1 MSTST
6 LQVASG
12 VRRKERMPVFDVLRA
27 AAAILVFLYHYNS
40 FAGPATSGI
49 AFIEEGEWLILRL
62 GSLGTNLL
70 LLLSGYF
77 VAHNLA
83 SRRFTYPHFV
93 LLRLIRI
100 YIPYA
105 LVLFLVVVWAMVA
118 PGESRVRWSD
128 WSWALFG
135 QQLLLWPGLFPEKPV
150 LTVAWTLSYI
160 VAGYVVLPPI
170 VIWLQKVEATERQRI
185 MTWAGVVGIT
195 FLFAAEGHIATRA
208 TYIPMGC
215 LIYEAQVLAMKER
228 SPFLYWQAIT
238 LGAIALVVRVMLD
251 GQLVR
256 IEAGDLFRGAYMGS
270 GLVTVSAVLTSGLL
284 LQHRHMLIEHTA
296 WLGPVAKFGRTG
308 YSFYLLHGPVVKVA
322 AHLLFPWM
330 ALRQFPAAAY
340 WLAMPAVFGIAA
352 FAAFV
357 LYQFVEVPC
366 RSLLINS
373 AELDAQSEGK
383 AVAVRKPREADRAM
397 APTGPVAD
405 LPR

>member
-40 FAGPATSGI
+40 FAGPATSGT
-49 AFIEEGEWLILRL
+49 ALVEDVEWLILRL

-83 SRRFTYPHFV
+83 SRRFTYPYFV

-100 YIPYA
+100 YIPYV
-105 LVLFLVVVWAMVA
+105 LVLFLVLLWAMVA
-118 PGESRVRWSD
+118 PGESRVSLSEWN
-128 WSWALFG
+128 WGLFG
-135 QQLLLWPGLFPEKPV
+135 QQLLLWPGLFPSKPV

-160 VAGYVVLPPI
+160 VAGYLILPAI

-185 MTWAGVVGIT
+185 ATWAGLVGIT
-195 FLFAAEGHIATRA
+195 FLFAAEGYVATRA

-228 SPFLYWQAIT
+228 GWRLYWQVIT
-238 LGAIALVVRVMLD
+238 IGSVALLARVLLD
-251 GQLVR
+251 GQILR
-256 IEAGDLFRGAYMGS
+256 IEAGDLFRGAYMGA
-270 GLVTVSAVLTSGLL
+270 GLVTVSAILTAGLL
-284 LQHRHMLIEHTA
+284 LQHRHRLLEHAA

-308 YSFYLLHGPVVKVA
+308 YSFYLLHGPVVKVT
-322 AHLLFPWM
+322 AHAIFPWL
-330 ALRQFPAAAY
+330 AIRQMPAVAY
-340 WLAMPAVFGIAA
+340 WLAMPAVFGMAA
-352 FAAFV
+352 GAAFV
-357 LYQFVEVPC
+357 LYRFVEVPC
-366 RSLLINS
+366 RGLLINS
-373 AELDAQSEGK
+373 AELDAQREGK
-383 AVAVRKPREADRAM
+383 AAAPRQTREVERM
-397 APTGPVAD
+397 VPTAQVAD